1 MVITRP
7 KFPEFSW
14 IFVAAATA
22 AVLFGGL
29 LGLGF
34 YILLIPLLA
43 LIFGACMIAF
53 PNVAL
58 WTVIMG
64 ALGGIG
70 LVELFAPQFRQLG
83 WAVAALS
90 MALGGV
96 ALIQRVAQAKRQALN
111 QEGTGLLIWFVAFAF
126 VGFASCVA
134 NKSLNAG
141 TLSSLKGYF
150 QAVGVLFAIVWFNY
164 TNMELRRFMTVLMWL
179 TLIQLPFVLHQF
191 FFLVPIRST
200 LDYASRGI
208 VAIDIVSGTFG
219 GLMSGG
225 GRSIDLAIL
234 CLIGATYAGAAW
246 RIGALSGTRALLVVL
261 VALIPIAVAEV
272 KIVFFL
278 IPVAVYILMRDLAR
292 KFPARFILGIASSFV
307 LLIAI
312 AIGYALLPGA
322 ESQKPKSF
330 AAYIDDTISYN
341 IGDRGYGNAT
351 LNRSTV
357 YSFWFH
363 ENVINFNGIHAL
375 VGYGPGATFTNSSL
389 SGKSVANEKYKAMGI
404 GLTGLSSILWEFGL
418 LGGIALAGIFISA
431 YRLAAKLLKKIGR
444 GPDFPAVV
452 SAQVGVVACGI
463 SLFHSS
469 YFVFDMAHQVM
480 LMMFLGVIIGLARKH
495 K

>member
-1 MVITRP
+1 MVIARP
-7 KFPEFSW
+7 KFPNFSW
-14 IFVAAATA
+14 IFVAAAVA

-34 YILLIPLLA
+34 YILLIPLVA
-43 LIFGACMIAF
+43 LIFGAAMIAF

-58 WTVIMG
+58 WTVIVG

-90 MALGGV
+90 MALAGV
-96 ALIQRVAQAKRQALN
+96 ALIQRVAQAKRQTLN
-111 QEGTGLLIWFVAFAF
+111 QEGTGLLVWFVTFAF

-134 NKSLNAG
+134 NKSINAG
-141 TLSSLKGYF
+141 TISSLKGYF
-150 QAVGVLFAIVWFNY
+150 QAIGVLFAIVWFNY
-164 TNMELRRFMTVLMWL
+164 TEVDLRRFMKFLMWL

-246 RIGALSGTRALLVVL
+246 RIGALSGRVALLVVFA
-261 VALIPIAVAEV
+261 ALIPIAVAEV

-278 IPVAVYILMRDLAR
+278 IPVAVYILMRDLA
-292 KFPARFILGIASSFV
+292 KKYPARFLLGIAASFV
-307 LLIAI
+307 LLMAI

-330 AAYIDDTISYN
+330 SAYIDDTISYN
-341 IGDRGYGNAT
+341 VGDRGYGNAK

-357 YSFWFH
+357 YTFWFN
-363 ENVINFNGIHAL
+363 ENVVNFNGIHAL

-389 SGKSVANEKYKAMGI
+389 SDKSVANEKYRAVGI
-404 GLTGLSSILWEFGL
+404 GLTGLSSVLWEFGL
-418 LGGIALAGIFISA
+418 LGGIALLGIFFSA
-431 YRLAAKLLKKIGR
+431 YRLSGKLMNKVMGTA
-444 GPDFPAVV
+444 DFPAVV
-452 SAQVGVVACGI
+452 AARVGVVACGI
-463 SLFHSS
+463 ALFHSS
-469 YFVFDMAHQVM
+469 YFVFDLAHQVM
-480 LMMFLGVIIGLARKH
+480 LMMFLGVIIGLARKYR
-495 K
+495 

>member
-43 LIFGACMIAF
+43 LVFGACMIAF

-58 WTVIMG
+58 WTVIVG
-64 ALGGIG
+64 ALGVIG
-70 LVELFAPQFRQLG
+70 LLELFAPQFRQLG
-83 WAVAALS
+83 WAIAALS

-96 ALIQRVAQAKRQALN
+96 ALLQRISQAKRQTLN
-111 QEGTGLLIWFVAFAF
+111 QEGTQLLIWFAAFAF
-126 VGFASCVA
+126 AGFASCIA
-134 NKSLNAG
+134 NKSFNIG
-141 TLSSLKGYF
+141 TISSLKGYF
-150 QAVGVLFAIVWFNY
+150 QAIGVLFAIVWFNY
-164 TNMELRRFMTVLMWL
+164 TNADLRRFMTFLMWL
-179 TLIQLPFVLHQF
+179 TVIQLPFIFHQF
-191 FFLVPIRST
+191 FFLVPLRST

-234 CLIGATYAGAAW
+234 CLVGATYAGAAW
-246 RIGALSGTRALLVVL
+246 RIGALSGVKASLVV
-261 VALIPIAVAEV
+261 VIALIPIAVAEV

-292 KFPARFILGIASSFV
+292 KYPVRFLLGIASSFV

-330 AAYIDDTISYN
+330 AAYIDDTINYN
-341 IGDRGYGNAT
+341 VGSKGYGNAK

-357 YSFWFH
+357 YTFWFN
-363 ENVINFNGIHAL
+363 ENIVNFNGIHAL

-389 SGKSVANEKYKAMGI
+389 SEKSVANEKYRAVGI
-404 GLTGLSSILWEFGL
+404 GLTGLSSVLWEFGL
-418 LGGIALAGIFISA
+418 LGGIALLGIFFSA
-431 YRLAAKLLKKIGR
+431 YALSGRLLKKVMGTA
-444 GPDFPAVV
+444 DFPAVV
-452 SAQVGVVACGI
+452 AARVGVVACGL

-469 YFVFDMAHQVM
+469 YFVFDLAHQVM
-480 LMMFLGVIIGLARKH
+480 LMMFLGVIVGFSRKCR
-495 K
+495 